1 MVMPAIR
8 TTRRSRRRHY
18 CPFVL
23 ISHFRIAITA
33 LDKCFILNI
42 IVAAALIPTM
52 IFIHAKYNF
61 SHCASEKAYYL
72 RVLAYPLHH
81 PISEK
86 DVNPHIKFKLNEL
99 IPETNNKLF

>member
-1 MVMPAIR
+1 
-8 TTRRSRRRHY
+8 
-18 CPFVL
+18 
-23 ISHFRIAITA
+23 
-33 LDKCFILNI
+33 
-42 IVAAALIPTM
+42 M

>member
-1 MVMPAIR
+1 MALLCLSAI
-8 TTRRSRRRHY
+8 
-18 CPFVL
+18 
-23 ISHFRIAITA
+23 FRIAITT

-61 SHCASEKAYYL
+61 SHRASEKAYYL

>member
-1 MVMPAIR
+1 MPAIR
-8 TTRRSRRRHY
+8 APTALRSHIAIALL
-18 CPFVL
+18 CLPGIFL
-23 ISHFRIAITA
+23 IAITA

-42 IVAAALIPTM
+42 IAAAALILTM

-61 SHCASEKAYYL
+61 SHRATEKAYYL
-72 RVLAYPLHH
+72 RVLAYVFHRA
-81 PISEK
+81 ISRK